1 MNEFIT
7 SFTKSNKTTKP
18 FDFRRE
24 AYTIN
29 GPQTYKKVYFF
40 ILYDIC
46 FSL

>member
-24 AYTIN
+24 AYTTN
-29 GPQTYKKVYFF
+29 ELKSHKKVYF
-40 ILYDIC
+40 
-46 FSL
+46 

>member
-7 SFTKSNKTTKP
+7 LFTKSNKTTKP
-18 FDFRRE
+18 FDFRPE

-29 GPQTYKKVYFF
+29 GLKSHKKVYFY
-40 ILYDIC
+40 ILYDIY